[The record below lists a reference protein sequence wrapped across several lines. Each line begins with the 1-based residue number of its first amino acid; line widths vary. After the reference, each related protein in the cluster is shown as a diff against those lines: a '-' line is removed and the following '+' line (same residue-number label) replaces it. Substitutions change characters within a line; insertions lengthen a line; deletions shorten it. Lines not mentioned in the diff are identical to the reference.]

1 MIIPK
6 ENMVFMMISTHARVA
21 ATGMTMGM
29 ANQMAIAKAMLST
42 VPNAFW
48 VVIVYSLSSLS
59 GKPRPAKGQNG
70 AMFLYRL

>member
-1 MIIPK
+1 
-6 ENMVFMMISTHARVA
+6 
-21 ATGMTMGM
+21 MTMGM